1 MGRFINPGYEA
12 FEMSR
17 NFDCFVDKSL
27 LLSEL
32 NKLVNK
38 EKRFVCVSRPR
49 RFGKTIMAQLISTY
63 YSRGCDSRAVFEGL
77 EFGKTENFDQYLNKF
92 NVVKIDCN
100 NFAPNV
106 NKTGEDSFV
115 YQIHRVLM
123 REFKVEFPDIDF
135 SDCKQTSECIRK
147 VYEETGNKFVI
158 IMDEYDL
165 EVRMSQ
171 PEPLHQDYLDFLVS
185 LFKNDNLSPAIAL
198 AYITGILPI
207 VKDKFQSKLNNFRQK
222 TMLDSIGFE
231 KSFGF
236 TEEEVKS
243 LCDRFNV
250 DYQECKHW
258 YQGYEIEGVS
268 IFNPE
273 AIVEVIDSKKF
284 QNHWSATGSYESVR
298 DYVDSNFQG
307 CRDSILDMLSGYE
320 VSVNLSEFKNDNF
333 KTQDDILHYL
343 IHLGLI
349 AYHKDKKSCYIHNL
363 ELIDEWKKKLKPRLN
378 SNIVKA
384 VNFWLEKEKEGKRGI
399 LKKYQNSFS
408 L

>member
-49 RFGKTIMAQLISTY
+49 RFGKTIMARMISAYFTIN
-63 YSRGCDSRAVFEGL
+63 CDSRNIFEGL

-100 NFAPNV
+100 NFSSYV
-106 NKTGEDSFV
+106 GNKGEDSFV
-115 YQIHRVLM
+115 NKINSEVVS
-123 REFKVEFPDIDF
+123 EFVQEFPDIDF
-135 SDCKQTSECIRK
+135 SNCPRVADCIGRVHQKTGIR
-147 VYEETGNKFVI
+147 FVV

-165 EVRMSQ
+165 EVRMAQ

-273 AIVEVIDSKKF
+273 AIVQVKMSRKF
-284 QNHWSATGSYESVR
+284 KNHWSATGSYESVR

>member
-17 NFDCFVDKSL
+17 NFDCFVDKSM

-38 EKRFVCVSRPR
+38 EKRFICVSRPR
-49 RFGKTIMAQLISTY
+49 RFGKTIMARILSAY
-63 YSRGCDSRAVFEGL
+63 YTRNCDSRAIFEGL

-100 NFAPNV
+100 NFSSYV
-106 NKTGEDSFV
+106 GKTGENAFV
-115 YQIHRVLM
+115 KKIESKICK
-123 REFKVEFPDIDF
+123 EFKDEFPEIDF
-135 SDCKQTSECIRK
+135 SDCDTISDSIWEVFNK
-147 VYEETGNKFVI
+147 TGQQFVI

-171 PEPLHQDYLDFLVS
+171 PEPLHQEYLDFLVS

-207 VKDKFQSKLNNFRQK
+207 VKDKFQSKLNNFVQK
-222 TMLDSIGFE
+222 TMLDSIGFQ

-236 TEEEVKS
+236 TEDEVLS
-243 LCDRFNV
+243 LCDRFDI
-250 DYQECKHW
+250 DYQECKRW

-284 QNHWSATGSYESVR
+284 KNHWSATGSYESVR
-298 DYVDSNFQG
+298 GYVDSNYKSCKDF
-307 CRDSILDMLSGYE
+307 ILDMLSGYE
-320 VSVNLSEFKNDNF
+320 VPIHLSELKNENF
-333 KTQDDILHYL
+333 KTPDEILHYL

-349 AYHKDKKSCYIHNL
+349 AYNKDKNICYIRNQ
-363 ELIDEWKKKLKPRLN
+363 ELKDEWKKKLKPRLN
-378 SNIVKA
+378 SDIIKA
-384 VNFWLEKEKEGKRGI
+384 INFLLAKEKEA
-399 LKKYQNSFS
+399 KKA
-408 L
+408 